1 MLSEPTIASTLQD
14 CLKVAQEARKT
25 TGYPLV
31 IIGTTSDVDKIPL
44 SVLGLFKE
52 EFSIDAPAEAERL
65 ALLESMLQMDILSP
79 DVSVKNLA
87 VQTAALVAGDLADLC
102 ERARK
107 HAVARLLKKKSASW
121 LLEGVASLA
130 DIVCGSIDSIST
142 TVAMLAF
149 H

>member
-87 VQTAALVAGDLADLC
+87 VQTAA
-102 ERARK
+102 
-107 HAVARLLKKKSASW
+107 SW